1 MQRNTIYITLLIL
14 ALSASC
20 VKKPEQAHEGGHGD
34 EHEAMLS
41 LTEQERIVA
50 NIQIDTAQIK
60 TIFEETTLIGT
71 AAVDERNINIVSSRV
86 KGRIDKLFVRNPGTY
101 VKTGDPLYSIYSEE
115 LLSYENEYLLAIDEN
130 KKATT
135 QKKITQRMV
144 EAARRRLELWTLT
157 EKQIN
162 ELEKTKSISPLI
174 TFYSNRSGFL
184 SELLVREGEY
194 VEIGSPMFRLADLN
208 SLWIEAQLYSS
219 EINYLR
225 QSPTLEVEFE
235 AFPGERISGEIVYDN
250 PRLEDN
256 TKINLVRI
264 KVNNQKGNY
273 KPGLMAYVYLK
284 RNRKETLVIPKSAL
298 LMENFTTVW
307 IETADGM
314 FEQRMVETGISNKR
328 ETEILS
334 GLSAGDRVVV
344 TGAYLLNS
352 AWKVKQGGGAM
363 EGMDM

>member
-20 VKKPEQAHEGGHGD
+20 RQKPEQSHEGHGD
-34 EHEAMLS
+34 AHDAMLS
-41 LTEQERIVA
+41 LTDQERVVA
-50 NIQIDTAQIK
+50 NIHIDTAQIK

-71 AAVDERNINIVSSRV
+71 AAVDERNINLVSSRV
-86 KGRIDKLFVRNPGTY
+86 KGRIDKLFVRNPGAY

-115 LLSYENEYLLAIDEN
+115 LLSYENEYLLAINEN

-135 QKKITQRMV
+135 QKEITQRMV

-174 TFYSNRSGFL
+174 TFYSNRSGYL

-194 VEIGSPMFRLADLN
+194 VEIGSPMFRLADLS

-219 EINYLR
+219 EINYLK

-235 AFPGERISGEIVYDN
+235 AFPGDRIKGEIVYDN

-264 KVNNQKGNY
+264 KVDNQKGNY

-298 LMENFTTVW
+298 LLENNVIVW
-307 IETADGM
+307 VETSDGM
-314 FEQRMVETGISNKR
+314 FEQHMVDIGIQNKR
-328 ETEILS
+328 EVEILS
-334 GLSAGDRVVV
+334 GLSPGDKIV
-344 TGAYLLNS
+344 TRGGFLLNS
-352 AWKVKQGGGAM
+352 TWKVKQGGGAM
-363 EGMDM
+363 SGMKM

>member
-1 MQRNTIYITLLIL
+1 MQRNKIYTALLIL
-14 ALSASC
+14 SLSASC
-20 VKKPEQAHEGGHGD
+20 AKKQEQPHEGHGD
-34 EHEAMLS
+34 EHEQMLS
-41 LTEQERIVA
+41 ITDQERVVA

-71 AAVDERNINIVSSRV
+71 AAVDERAINVISSRV
-86 KGRIDKLFVRNPGTY
+86 KGRVDKLFVRNPGTY
-101 VKTGDPLYSIYSEE
+101 VRNGDPLYSIYSEE

-130 KKATT
+130 KKTTT
-135 QKKITQRMV
+135 QKGITQRMAD
-144 EAARRRLELWTLT
+144 AARRRLELWTLT
-157 EKQIN
+157 EKQII

-174 TFYSNRSGFL
+174 TFYSNRSGYL

-194 VEIGSPMFRLADLN
+194 LEIGSPMFRLSDLN
-208 SLWIEAQLYSS
+208 SLWIESQLYSN

-225 QSPTLEVEFE
+225 QSPALEVEFE
-235 AFPGERISGEIVYDN
+235 AFPGERIKGEIVYDN

-273 KPGLMAYVYLK
+273 KPGMMAYVYLK

-298 LMENFTTVW
+298 LLENNIIVW
-307 IETADGM
+307 VETPDGM
-314 FEQRMVETGISNKR
+314 FEQHMVEIGVQNKR
-328 ETEILS
+328 EVEILS
-334 GLSAGDRVVV
+334 GLSPGDKVV
-344 TGAYLLNS
+344 TRGAFLLNS

-363 EGMDM
+363 EGMKM

>member
-14 ALSASC
+14 VLSASC
-20 VKKPEQAHEGGHGD
+20 EKKTEQSHEGHGN

-41 LTEQERIVA
+41 LTEQERVVA

-115 LLSYENEYLLAIDEN
+115 LLSYENEYLLAINEN

-135 QKKITQRMV
+135 QKEITQRMV
-144 EAARRRLELWTLT
+144 DAARRRLELWTLT
-157 EKQIN
+157 EKQIS

-174 TFYSNRSGFL
+174 TFYSNRSGYL

-194 VEIGSPMFRLADLN
+194 TEIGSPMFRLADLN

-219 EINYLR
+219 EINYLK

-235 AFPGERISGEIVYDN
+235 AFPDERLKGEVVYDN

-256 TKINLVRI
+256 TKINLVR
-264 KVNNQKGNY
+264 VRVSNAKGNY
-273 KPGLMAYVYLK
+273 KPGMMAYIYLK
-284 RNRKETLVIPKSAL
+284 RNEKRTLVIPKSAL
-298 LMENFTTVW
+298 LLENFTTVW
-307 IETADGM
+307 VETPDGM
-314 FEQRMVETGISNKR
+314 FEQRMIETGISNKR
-328 ETEILS
+328 DVEILS
-334 GLSAGDRVVV
+334 GLTAGDRVVI

>member
-1 MQRNTIYITLLIL
+1 MKGNTIYMALLML

-20 VKKPEQAHEGGHGD
+20 EKKPEQAHEGHGD

-41 LTEQERIVA
+41 LTEQERAVA

-71 AAVDERNINIVSSRV
+71 AAVDERNINVISSRV
-86 KGRIDKLFVRNPGTY
+86 KGRVDKLFVRNPGTY
-101 VKTGDPLYSIYSEE
+101 VKHGDPLYSIYSEE

-130 KKATT
+130 KTAAT
-135 QKKITQRMV
+135 QKEITQRMV

-162 ELEKTKSISPLI
+162 ELEKTRNISPLI
-174 TFYSNRSGFL
+174 IFYSNRSGYL

-194 VEIGSPMFRLADLN
+194 AEIGSPMFRLADLN
-208 SLWIEAQLYSS
+208 SLWIESQLYST
-219 EINYLR
+219 EINYLK

-235 AFPGERISGEIVYDN
+235 AFPGERIKGEIVYDN

-256 TKINLVRI
+256 TKINLVRV
-264 KVNNQKGNY
+264 KVSNQKGNY
-273 KPGLMAYVYLK
+273 KPGMMAYVYLK

-298 LMENFTTVW
+298 LLENFTTVW
-307 IETADGM
+307 IETPDGM

-328 ETEILS
+328 EVEIVN
-334 GLSAGDRVVV
+334 GLMAGDRVII

-352 AWKVKQGGGAM
+352 AWKVKQGGSAM

>member
-14 ALSASC
+14 LLSASC
-20 VKKPEQAHEGGHGD
+20 EKKQEQSHAGHGD
-34 EHEAMLS
+34 AHEAMLS
-41 LTEQERIVA
+41 LTEQERLVA
-50 NIQIDTAQIK
+50 NIQIDTAQVK

-71 AAVDERNINIVSSRV
+71 AAVDERNINLVSSRV
-86 KGRIDKLFVRNPGTY
+86 KGRIDKLFVRNPGTF

-130 KKATT
+130 RTATT
-135 QKKITQRMV
+135 QKEITQRMV
-144 EAARRRLELWTLT
+144 EASRRRLELWTLT

-174 TFYSNRSGFL
+174 TFYSNRSGYL

-225 QSPTLEVEFE
+225 QSPTIEVEFE
-235 AFPGERISGEIVYDN
+235 AFPGERIKGEIVYDN

-264 KVNNQKGNY
+264 KVDNQKGNY

-298 LMENFTTVW
+298 LLENNVIVW
-307 IETADGM
+307 VETSDGM
-314 FEQRMVETGISNKR
+314 FEQHMVDIGTQNKR
-328 ETEILS
+328 EVEILS
-334 GLSAGDRVVV
+334 GLSPGDKIVIR
-344 TGAYLLNS
+344 GGFLLNS

-363 EGMDM
+363 SGMKM

>member
-1 MQRNTIYITLLIL
+1 MQKNKIYITLLIL

-20 VKKPEQAHEGGHGD
+20 EKKPEQAHEGHGD
-34 EHEAMLS
+34 EHETMLS
-41 LTEQERIVA
+41 LTEQERVVA
-50 NIQIDTAQIK
+50 NIQIDTAQVK

-71 AAVDERNINIVSSRV
+71 AAVDERNINVISSRV
-86 KGRIDKLFVRNPGTY
+86 KGRVDKLFVRNPGTY
-101 VKTGDPLYSIYSEE
+101 VKNGEPLYSIYSEE

-135 QKKITQRMV
+135 QKEITQRMV

-162 ELEKTKSISPLI
+162 ELEKTRNISPLI
-174 TFYSNRSGFL
+174 IFYSNRSGYL

-194 VEIGSPMFRLADLN
+194 AEIGSPMFRLADLN

-235 AFPGERISGEIVYDN
+235 AFPGERIKGEIVYDN

-256 TKINLVRI
+256 TKINLVRV

-273 KPGLMAYVYLK
+273 KPGMMAYVYLK

-298 LMENFTTVW
+298 LLENFITVW
-307 IETADGM
+307 IETPDGM

-328 ETEILS
+328 EVEILK
-334 GLSAGDRVVV
+334 GLTAGDRVVT

-352 AWKVKQGGGAM
+352 AWKVKQGGGVM

>member
-20 VKKPEQAHEGGHGD
+20 EQKAEKAHEGHGD
-34 EHEAMLS
+34 AHDAMLS
-41 LTEQERIVA
+41 LTDQEKLVA
-50 NIQIDTAQIK
+50 NIQIDTAQVK

-115 LLSYENEYLLAIDEN
+115 LLSYENEYLLAINEN

-135 QKKITQRMV
+135 QKEITQRMV

-174 TFYSNRSGFL
+174 TFYSNRSGYL
-184 SELLVREGEY
+184 SDLLVREGEY
-194 VEIGSPMFRLADLN
+194 VEIGSPMFRLADLS

-235 AFPGERISGEIVYDN
+235 AFPGERIKGEIVYDN

-298 LMENFTTVW
+298 LLENNVIVW
-307 IETADGM
+307 VETSDRM
-314 FEQRMVETGISNKR
+314 FEQHMVDIGIQNKR
-328 ETEILS
+328 EVEIIS
-334 GLSAGDRVVV
+334 GLSSGDKIV
-344 TGAYLLNS
+344 THGGFLLNS

-363 EGMDM
+363 SGMKM